1 MAYPGR
7 QNIYEAT
14 IRRMVQEALEQQEQE
29 FREQHKEDTD
39 QELLMYLRVCAIRLH
54 HTPWPG
60 EIVGG
65 KLILE
70 RMVSFD
76 QMPKEVW
83 IQFSNMEEYKEK
95 ETKLNDILWE
105 FPGHNPVVVYVREE
119 RKAKTLPVNLS
130 VREDEEL
137 LQELIQEFGEKNVKV
152 VKKSI

>member
-70 RMVSFD
+70 RIGSWERAVMLAKLPAPRTANHQKNFARV
-76 QMPKEVW
+76 QEETERQKEAYRKRKAEKKTLAQQR
-83 IQFSNMEEYKEK
+83 IAQQGAKKKKEK
-95 ETKLNDILWE
+95 T
-105 FPGHNPVVVYVREE
+105 
-119 RKAKTLPVNLS
+119 
-130 VREDEEL
+130 
-137 LQELIQEFGEKNVKV
+137 
-152 VKKSI
+152 

>member
-70 RMVSFD
+70 RIGSWERAVMLAKLPAPRTANQQKNFARV
-76 QMPKEVW
+76 QKETERQKEV
-83 IQFSNMEEYKEK
+83 YRK
-95 ETKLNDILWE
+95 
-105 FPGHNPVVVYVREE
+105 
-119 RKAKTLPVNLS
+119 RKAEKKILAQQ
-130 VREDEEL
+130 RIAQQGAKKKKEET
-137 LQELIQEFGEKNVKV
+137 
-152 VKKSI
+152 

>member
-7 QNIYEAT
+7 HNIYEAT

-29 FREQHKEDTD
+29 FREQHQEDTN

-70 RMVSFD
+70 RIGSWERAVMLAKLPAPRTANQQKNFARV
-76 QMPKEVW
+76 QEETERQKEV
-83 IQFSNMEEYKEK
+83 YRK
-95 ETKLNDILWE
+95 
-105 FPGHNPVVVYVREE
+105 
-119 RKAKTLPVNLS
+119 RKAEKKILAQQ
-130 VREDEEL
+130 RIAQQGAKKKKEET
-137 LQELIQEFGEKNVKV
+137 
-152 VKKSI
+152 

>member
-70 RMVSFD
+70 RIGSWERAVMLAKIPAPRTANQQKNFARV
-76 QMPKEVW
+76 QEETERQKEV
-83 IQFSNMEEYKEK
+83 YRK
-95 ETKLNDILWE
+95 
-105 FPGHNPVVVYVREE
+105 
-119 RKAKTLPVNLS
+119 RKAEKKILAQQ
-130 VREDEEL
+130 RIAQQGAKKKKEET
-137 LQELIQEFGEKNVKV
+137 
-152 VKKSI
+152 

>member
-39 QELLMYLRVCAIRLH
+39 VELLMYLRAYAIRLH

-70 RMVSFD
+70 RIGSWERAVMLAKLPAPRTANQQKNFARV
-76 QMPKEVW
+76 QEETERQKEV
-83 IQFSNMEEYKEK
+83 YRK
-95 ETKLNDILWE
+95 
-105 FPGHNPVVVYVREE
+105 
-119 RKAKTLPVNLS
+119 RKAEKKILAQQ
-130 VREDEEL
+130 RIAQQGAKKKKEET
-137 LQELIQEFGEKNVKV
+137 
-152 VKKSI
+152 

>member
-70 RMVSFD
+70 RIGSWERAVMLAKLPAPRTANQQKNFARV
-76 QMPKEVW
+76 QEETERQKEV
-83 IQFSNMEEYKEK
+83 YRK
-95 ETKLNDILWE
+95 
-105 FPGHNPVVVYVREE
+105 
-119 RKAKTLPVNLS
+119 RKAEKKILAQQ
-130 VREDEEL
+130 RIAQQGAKKKKEET
-137 LQELIQEFGEKNVKV
+137 
-152 VKKSI
+152 

>member
-14 IRRMVQEALEQQEQE
+14 IRRMVQEALEQQELE
-29 FREQHKEDTD
+29 FREQHQEDTD

-70 RMVSFD
+70 RIGSWERAVMLAKLPAPRTANQQKNFARV
-76 QMPKEVW
+76 QEETERQKEV
-83 IQFSNMEEYKEK
+83 YRK
-95 ETKLNDILWE
+95 
-105 FPGHNPVVVYVREE
+105 
-119 RKAKTLPVNLS
+119 RKAEKKILAQQ
-130 VREDEEL
+130 RIAQQGAKKKKEET
-137 LQELIQEFGEKNVKV
+137 
-152 VKKSI
+152 

>member
-70 RMVSFD
+70 RIGSWERAVMLAKLPAPRTANQQKNFARV
-76 QMPKEVW
+76 QEETERQKEVYRKRKAEKK
-83 IQFSNMEEYKEK
+83 ILAQQRIAQQGAKKKKEK
-95 ETKLNDILWE
+95 T
-105 FPGHNPVVVYVREE
+105 
-119 RKAKTLPVNLS
+119 
-130 VREDEEL
+130 
-137 LQELIQEFGEKNVKV
+137 
-152 VKKSI
+152 